1 MIKTRLRTVAPF
13 ALPVF
18 FLTALLLAAA
28 WQGNLAQAEEPAQV
42 SPEHAQRM
50 KEGLALFKEHV
61 RPLFVKHC
69 LDCHGGKQTKAD
81 FDLASRAALLDS
93 GMVEEEDAESSYL
106 LTLLKHE
113 EEPFMPL
120 KAEQLPAEAIGH
132 VARWLELGAP
142 YDTPLVDKSA
152 APPKDPSAVTL
163 EDRQFWSFQPL
174 AVMAPPTIQNS
185 DWVRSPIDCFIIT
198 QLQAKG
204 LTPNKSADR
213 RTLIRRA
220 TFDLI
225 GLPPTPE
232 EIDAFVAD
240 ADPLAYEK
248 LIDRLLA
255 SEHYGERWA
264 RHWIDIAR
272 FAESHG
278 YEQDYDRPNAHH
290 YRDFLIQAFNQDLP
304 YDQFV
309 RWQVAGD
316 ELAPENPQAMMATGF
331 LGGGAF
337 PTQLTETEFESARY
351 EELDDM
357 SRTTTEAFLG
367 LTLGCARCHDHKYDP
382 IPSNDYYRFI
392 ASFSTTIRSEIDLDV
407 PGKEKGKTEKVKVQ
421 VTSEGLPHMKHHA
434 DGRGF
439 PHFYKETHYLV
450 RGDVKQKGEVA
461 NAGFLQVLMAPGKD
475 RAYWQVAPPKGWTRT
490 SFRRASLANWL
501 TDSRDGAGRLAARV
515 IVNRLW
521 QHHFGRGIVATPN
534 DFGFQGERP
543 THPELLD
550 WLATDL
556 VQNGWRLKRMHRQI
570 MTSAVYRQTTESDA
584 AGKKVDPENLLHWR
598 RTPVRLDAEPIRDAM
613 LAVSGLLDPTM
624 YGPGSLDESMRR
636 RSVYFFIKRS
646 KLIPMMMLFDWPEH
660 LVSIGQRS
668 RTTIAPQALMFLN
681 HPQARA
687 YAEGFAKRLEGLPP
701 EKAVS
706 LAYRLAFGRPPTTEQ
721 SQAAAAYLARQA
733 ASYQTTKQ
741 ENPAAA
747 AMADLCQALMSSNEF
762 VYID

>member
-1 MIKTRLRTVAPF
+1 MIRTRLHTVASF

-18 FLTALLLAAA
+18 FLAALLLAAA
-28 WQGNLAQAEEPAQV
+28 WQGNLAQAEEAAKV

-81 FDLASRAALLDS
+81 FDLASRDALFDS

-152 APPKDPSAVTL
+152 APPKDPSAVTF

-174 AVMAPPTIQNS
+174 AVVAPPAIQNS
-185 DWVRSPIDCFIIT
+185 DWVRSPIDCFIVD

-290 YRDFLIQAFNQDLP
+290 YRDFLIRAFNQDLP

-392 ASFSTTIRSEIDLDV
+392 ASFSTTIRSEIDLEI

-439 PHFYKETHYLV
+439 PHFYKETHYLI
-450 RGDVKQKGEVA
+450 RGDVKQKGKVA

-475 RAYWQVAPPKGWTRT
+475 RAYWQVAPPEGWTRT

-584 AGKKVDPENLLHWR
+584 ARKKVDPENLLHWR

-701 EKAVS
+701 EKAVPR
-706 LAYRLAFGRPPTTEQ
+706 AYRLAFGRRPTTEQ
-721 SQAAAAYLARQA
+721 TQAAGAYLARQA
-733 ASYQTTKQ
+733 ASYQTAKQ